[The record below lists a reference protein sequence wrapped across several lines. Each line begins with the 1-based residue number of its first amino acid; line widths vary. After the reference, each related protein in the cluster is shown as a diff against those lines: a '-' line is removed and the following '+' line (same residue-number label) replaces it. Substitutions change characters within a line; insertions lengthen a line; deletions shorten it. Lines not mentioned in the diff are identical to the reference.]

1 LLKKIL
7 LSSVLLFAVGLA
19 GCTNNAAA
27 EEPTEDTI
35 ETAESIDAPEA
46 APAITKLDVEA
57 AQEEWAESIVAIGE
71 ASLISEDAAREEA
84 ENVLDTLYNYDYGT
98 VLFKP
103 TKASEVPFRSTREDA
118 LSYFVGGDIEE
129 DTGFALEPWTDVR
142 FENHDTILNG
152 DNAVASGIYYFTSGE
167 TEEEV
172 RVEYTFGYIQDEDGN
187 LRINVH
193 HSSVPF

>member
-1 LLKKIL
+1 LLKKLL
-7 LSSVLLFAVGLA
+7 LSSVVLFSVGLA

-27 EEPTEDTI
+27 EEPTENTVESVDAV
-35 ETAESIDAPEA
+35 ET
-46 APAITKLDVEA
+46 APAITEADVAA
-57 AQEEWAESIVAIGE
+57 AQADWAESIVAIGE
-71 ASLISEDAAREEA
+71 ASLESEEAAREEA
-84 ENVLDTLYNYDYGT
+84 ENVLDTLYNYGNGT

-103 TKASEVPFRSTREDA
+103 TKASEVPFRSTKDEA

-129 DTGFALEPWTDVR
+129 DTGFALEPWTNVR

-152 DNAVASGIYYFTSGE
+152 DNAVASGVYYFTSGE

-172 RVEYTFGYIQDEDGN
+172 RVEYTFGYTQDEDGN